1 MGQDNWKEKMIDLD
15 YSLSQITERKQHIIH
30 GIAAADVA
38 LIIIGVIRMACNYAT
53 MHDKYSISDEVLQQE
68 GIPIQYKSIIAASS
82 QSSSG
87 MMTVPGLYH
96 FLDLISEQIPI
107 INQSFHDEIS
117 SISDEVK
124 ENTSRL
130 YLFNSN
136 IKSLDYVSNDPTL
149 SFFTGKG
156 MKKSDNL
163 TEIIQSLK
171 KSLVLMLEEF
181 VPYKEFNAFCYLLE
195 SVDLY
200 LVRSF
205 MQGINIAGTGN
216 LYADVPFALA
226 VRDCNKLIIGYFF
239 DEFSEKFC
247 KIEILGLNIS
257 VSMYGSFNQ
266 NQNCLSGILTPSN
279 SVWSKN
285 ILQSKIFEGS
295 ELKNP
300 LMIGSFHARS
310 LEEVMLFLSDTANHI
325 SRNLTDFS
333 ISRKIAG

>member
-1 MGQDNWKEKMIDLD
+1 MEKMIDLD

-30 GIAAADVA
+30 GIAAADVT

-53 MHDKYSISDEVLQQE
+53 EHDKFSISDEILQQE
-68 GIPIQYKSIIAASS
+68 GIPIQYKSIITASS

-87 MMTVPGLYH
+87 MMTIPGLYH
-96 FLDLISEQIPI
+96 FLDLISDQIPI
-107 INQSFHDEIS
+107 INQSFHDDIS

-130 YLFNSN
+130 FLFNSN

-149 SFFTGKG
+149 SFFTGEG
-156 MKKSDNL
+156 MKGSENL
-163 TEIIQSLK
+163 TDIIQSLK
-171 KSLVLMLEEF
+171 KRLVLMLEEF
-181 VPYKEFNAFCYLLE
+181 VPYKEYDAFCYLLE

-205 MQGINIAGTGN
+205 MQGIKIVRTGD
-216 LYADVPFALA
+216 LYADVPYVIA
-226 VRDCNKLIIGYFF
+226 VRDHPKLIIGYFF

-247 KIEILGLNIS
+247 KIEIQGLNIS
-257 VSMYGSFNQ
+257 VSMYGSYEQYQ
-266 NQNCLSGILTPSN
+266 NGLSGIIAPSN

-285 ILQSKIFEGS
+285 IIQSKIFDGYEI
-295 ELKNP
+295 KNP
-300 LMIGSFHARS
+300 LIIGSFHARS

-325 SRNLTDFS
+325 SRNFTDFS